1 MLAPGQQRCYIDT
14 GAWGISMLRW
24 ELLDRAKVPGGDKE
38 LLLHR
43 RGEDFIIRV
52 DGLDLM
58 TSRVHG
64 SEEALATL
72 ACDPVAGRPGA
83 RVLVGGL
90 GMGFTLAQALRC
102 LGPDAVVEVAEL
114 VPAVVNW
121 NRKHLGHL
129 AGHPMDDPRVVIH
142 QRDISSL
149 VRNSTNRY
157 DAIMNDVDN
166 GPQGL
171 ILESNNWL
179 YSEAGLHATR
189 TALRARGVLSVWS
202 VGPDPGFTRR
212 LQKAGF
218 DARLE
223 TVRDRG
229 GSKGQRH
236 TIWIGQRKD
245 S

>member
-1 MLAPGQQRCYIDT
+1 
-14 GAWGISMLRW
+14 MLRW
-24 ELLDRAKVPGGDKE
+24 ELLDRATVPGGDKE

-43 RGEDFIIRV
+43 RGQDYIIRF

-72 ACDPVAGRPGA
+72 ACEPVASRPGA

-90 GMGFTLAQALRC
+90 GMGFTLSRALQC

-114 VPAVVNW
+114 VPAVVRW

-129 AGHPMDDPRVVIH
+129 AGHPLDDPRVVVH
-142 QRDISSL
+142 QQDIRDL
-149 VRNSTNRY
+149 VRNSTSRY

-166 GPQGL
+166 GPQGI
-171 ILESNNWL
+171 ILNSNNWL
-179 YSEAGLHATR
+179 YSEDGLHATR
-189 TALRARGVLSVWS
+189 RAIRPGGILSVWS
-202 VGPDPGFTRR
+202 VGSDRQFTRR
-212 LQKAGF
+212 MQKAGF
-218 DARLE
+218 DARE
-223 TVRDRG
+223 EIVRNRG

-236 TIWIGQRKD
+236 FIWIGQRK
-245 S
+245 